1 MTDPAEQVA
10 RIRRAASAFMVGWVE
25 GLRDLPGNPARVHV
39 ERLGDVVALACGT
52 LPDLDFVNTTHG
64 LDPAA
69 ADRVGDVTALYRRLG
84 LRGWT
89 EVAPAAGVDALLER
103 LSAAGWSQAGFWCS
117 FHGPAVAPPAPAG
130 VEVAEAGEPDM
141 ADFARI
147 HLDGHEVRG
156 EDRNPA
162 EAAVRAW
169 YGRPGWRLYLA
180 RVDGAPAACG
190 GAHGRRWA
198 RLPGERRDAAR
209 DARARLPDGAPLP
222 ADRRRGRGR
231 VRDGRLA
238 RRVRVGQPAQPGA
251 RRPAGGLHSG
261 RVADGAGLAPP
272 ATATGLAAGR
282 CPKS

>member
-39 ERLGDVVALACGT
+39 ERLGDVVALACET

-89 EVAPAAGVDALLER
+89 EVAPAAGVEALLER

-117 FHGPAVAPPAPAG
+117 FHGPAAAPPAPAG
-130 VEVAEAGEPDM
+130 VEVAEAGEADM

-147 HLDGHEVRG
+147 HLDGHEVPG
-156 EDRNPA
+156 EDRKPA

-180 RVDGAPAACG
+180 RVDGAPAASAALTVDG
-190 GAHGRRWA
+190 GLGYLANA
-198 RLPGERRDAAR
+198 ATLPGM
-209 DARARLPDGAPLP
+209 
-222 ADRRRGRGR
+222 RGRGCQTALLSR
-231 VRDGRLA
+231 RIADAAAAGCETVASLA
-238 RRVRVGQPAQPGA
+238 EFGSGSQRNLER
-251 RRPAGGLHSG
+251 AGL
-261 RVADGAGLAPP
+261 RVAFTQAVWRMGPG
-272 ATATGLAAGR
+272 
-282 CPKS
+282 